1 MKESYMV
8 LGLGRFGEAVSKS
21 LYAKGYEVLAIDE
34 DEEII
39 NEIQNHVTHAIVGDC
54 TDESVL
60 KAVGARNFDG
70 AIVAVGGKIET
81 SILSTVLLRELGV
94 NFIVARAATELH
106 GRILKKVGA
115 DRVVLPERDMG
126 IKFVQSLA
134 SNHIVDMIELSEDH
148 SIVEV
153 RRCPVGLVKR
163 WMKSICV
170 KFMASPLWRQKKGAM
185 LWYRRGRIIKFRKTI
200 FWWWWVITGILIKS
214 GRNKF
219 RHQEARYHSGFLCV
233 QKKERVMY
241 GIHHI
246 RTKWKSQSIA

>member
-106 GRILKKVGA
+106 GRILKRSARTALSCRSGTW
-115 DRVVLPERDMG
+115 ES
-126 IKFVQSLA
+126 SLF
-134 SNHIVDMIELSEDH
+134 SRSL
-148 SIVEV
+148 
-153 RRCPVGLVKR
+153 RTT
-163 WMKSICV
+163 
-170 KFMASPLWRQKKGAM
+170 LW
-185 LWYRRGRIIKFRKTI
+185 I
-200 FWWWWVITGILIKS
+200 
-214 GRNKF
+214 
-219 RHQEARYHSGFLCV
+219 
-233 QKKERVMY
+233 
-241 GIHHI
+241 
-246 RTKWKSQSIA
+246 

>member
-1 MKESYMV
+1 MKESYIV
-8 LGLGRFGEAVSKS
+8 LGLGRFGEAVCKT

-34 DEEII
+34 NEEII

-60 KAVGARNFDG
+60 KAVGARNFDA

-81 SILSTVLLRELGV
+81 SILSTVLLKEMGV
-94 NFIVARAATELH
+94 NFIVARASTELH

-134 SNHIVDMIELSEDH
+134 SSHIVDMIELSEDH

-153 RRCPVGLVKR
+153 RPLASWVGKTLDELN
-163 WMKSICV
+163 M
-170 KFMASPLWRQKKGAM
+170 
-185 LWYRRGRIIKFRKTI
+185 RK
-200 FWWWWVITGILIKS
+200 V
-214 GRNKF
+214 
-219 RHQEARYHSGFLCV
+219 
-233 QKKERVMY
+233 Y
-241 GIHHI
+241 GITVMAAKEGRDVI
-246 RTKWKSQSIA
+246 VSPRADYQIKEDDILVVVGNNRNIDKIKEK

>member
-153 RRCPVGLVKR
+153 RPLPSWIGKTLDEINMRKVYGVTVMAAKEGRDVVVSPRADYKIQEDDILVVVGHN
-163 WMKSICV
+163 
-170 KFMASPLWRQKKGAM
+170 
-185 LWYRRGRIIKFRKTI
+185 
-200 FWWWWVITGILIKS
+200 
-214 GRNKF
+214 RNIDK
-219 RHQEARYHSGFLCV
+219 
-233 QKKERVMY
+233 
-241 GIHHI
+241 I
-246 RTKWKSQSIA
+246 REK

>member
-134 SNHIVDMIELSEDH
+134 SSHIVDMIELSEDH

-153 RRCPVGLVKR
+153 RPLPSWIGKTLDELNMRKVYGVTVMAAKEGRDVVVSPRADYKIQEDDILVVVGHN
-163 WMKSICV
+163 
-170 KFMASPLWRQKKGAM
+170 
-185 LWYRRGRIIKFRKTI
+185 
-200 FWWWWVITGILIKS
+200 
-214 GRNKF
+214 RNIDK
-219 RHQEARYHSGFLCV
+219 
-233 QKKERVMY
+233 
-241 GIHHI
+241 I
-246 RTKWKSQSIA
+246 REK

>member
-21 LYAKGYEVLAIDE
+21 LYAKGYEVLAIDRN
-34 DEEII
+34 EEII

-70 AIVAVGGKIET
+70 AIVAVGDDIET
-81 SILSTVLLRELGV
+81 SILSTVLLREMGV

-115 DRVVLPERDMG
+115 DRIVLPERDMG

-134 SNHIVDMIELSEDH
+134 SSHIVDMIELSEDH

-153 RRCPVGLVKR
+153 RPLPSWIGKTLDELNMRKVYGVTVIAAKEGCDVVVSPRADYKIQEDDILVVVGNN
-163 WMKSICV
+163 
-170 KFMASPLWRQKKGAM
+170 
-185 LWYRRGRIIKFRKTI
+185 
-200 FWWWWVITGILIKS
+200 
-214 GRNKF
+214 RNIDK
-219 RHQEARYHSGFLCV
+219 
-233 QKKERVMY
+233 
-241 GIHHI
+241 I
-246 RTKWKSQSIA
+246 REK

>member
-153 RRCPVGLVKR
+153 RPLPSWIGKTLDELNMRKVYGVTVMAAKEGRDVVVSPRADYKIQEDDILVVVGHN
-163 WMKSICV
+163 
-170 KFMASPLWRQKKGAM
+170 
-185 LWYRRGRIIKFRKTI
+185 
-200 FWWWWVITGILIKS
+200 
-214 GRNKF
+214 RNIDK
-219 RHQEARYHSGFLCV
+219 
-233 QKKERVMY
+233 
-241 GIHHI
+241 I
-246 RTKWKSQSIA
+246 REK